1 MAFHHSILERTE
13 TKSFGDRS
21 FKGWPPLLLQCH
33 MSCYIAK
40 WAVAG
45 IVAGNLL
52 PVLLP
57 HSLHELAGNLLLH
70 CQMSC
75 GWDCSFPPP
84 LLLELHACCLC
95 WKLGYLLCILFA
107 FAIRCWRIG
116 KAPPPGLLW
125 LEAGW
130 NLPAPS
136 CCLGWKLC
144 KSPPLPALAGS
155 WVNESI
161 CPSECLLWLEAGV
174 FPPFLLLA
182 HNLIGIQQFLIVYD
196 STVT

>member
-1 MAFHHSILERTE
+1 LAFHHSILERTE

-84 LLLELHACCLC
+84 PAGVARLLSLLEAGVFAVHSLCVCHSLLANRQSPPPRPALAGSWVKSPSPLLLS
-95 WKLGYLLCILFA
+95 
-107 FAIRCWRIG
+107 
-116 KAPPPGLLW
+116 W
-125 LEAGW
+125 LEAVQI
-130 NLPAPS
+130 P
-136 CCLGWKLC
+136 
-144 KSPPLPALAGS
+144 PPLPALAGS

>member
-1 MAFHHSILERTE
+1 
-13 TKSFGDRS
+13 
-21 FKGWPPLLLQCH
+21 
-33 MSCYIAK
+33 
-40 WAVAG
+40 VAG
-45 IVAGNLL
+45 IVA
-52 PVLLP
+52 
-57 HSLHELAGNLLLH
+57 S
-70 CQMSC
+70 
-75 GWDCSFPPP
+75 PP

-116 KAPPPGLLW
+116 KAPPRPALAGSWVKSPSPLLLSW
-125 LEAGW
+125 LEAVQI
-130 NLPAPS
+130 P
-136 CCLGWKLC
+136 
-144 KSPPLPALAGS
+144 PPLPALAGS

>member
-1 MAFHHSILERTE
+1 M
-13 TKSFGDRS
+13 
-21 FKGWPPLLLQCH
+21 
-33 MSCYIAK
+33 
-40 WAVAG
+40 AG
-45 IVAGNLL
+45 IVA
-52 PVLLP
+52 
-57 HSLHELAGNLLLH
+57 S
-70 CQMSC
+70 
-75 GWDCSFPPP
+75 PP

-116 KAPPPGLLW
+116 KAPPL
-125 LEAGW
+125 A
-130 NLPAPS
+130 
-136 CCLGWKLC
+136 CFGWKLGEISQPPPAVLAGSC
-144 KSPPLPALAGS
+144 ANPPPLPALAGS